1 MKNMKT
7 HPKHHTVHAFAVVRV
22 RVPDI
27 MARSH
32 AEAIAD
38 AEERLDYAGLFNDDR
53 AGTEWA
59 EEVSH
64 YLVDEAHDPEHACSC
79 FYAPDG
85 RTPLVDGQVP
95 VRLVIEMNGGRI
107 QELQAERP
115 GVQVLI
121 IDHATADITGPT
133 ILNDPAGRPTYQSL
147 ETAEVA
153 PAAVAGWYQNYHRQ
167 QPLDRNA
174 ALDAVRMLIAEADD
188 ADSLLTDLVGILR
201 RCTDLPDAA

>member
-1 MKNMKT
+1 MSMHP

-22 RVPDI
+22 RMPDI

-38 AEERLDYAGLFNDDR
+38 AEERLDYASLFNDER

-64 YLVDEAHDPEHACSC
+64 YMVDEADNPEHSRSC

-85 RTPLVDGQVP
+85 HTPLVEGQVP

-115 GVQVLI
+115 GIQVLV
-121 IDHATADITGPT
+121 IDHAIGDGTGPT
-133 ILNDPAGRPTYQSL
+133 ILNDPAGRPAYQSL

-153 PAAVAGWYQNYHRQ
+153 PAAVTGWFQNYQRQ
-167 QPLDRNA
+167 QPLDRDA
-174 ALDAVRMLIAEADD
+174 ALDAVRLLIADSDD
-188 ADSLLTDLVGILR
+188 ADDLLTSLAGILR